1 MPRSSSQ
8 LELARRALVD
18 DTHPDRHWVRHSVAV
33 LAVTVLGIVVAG
45 SGASDGN
52 ARFTWNELPADAA
65 FQQQPDATVGL
76 PGNSG
81 RAAFD
86 QRMTA
91 VSRAV
96 ARPELSVAKA
106 VTAHRQSLAR
116 ASAATDKLAASI
128 RRGRLAREKAK
139 ADKLVRARIRDR
151 AEARSR
157 AARMAKA
164 AVRVR
169 KDVQV
174 SSRSAFVSTS
184 LPERSDGAFLP
195 VTSGYHVAARYGA
208 VGSWSRYHTG
218 IDFAAPVGRSIYAV
232 ASGTV
237 TNAGRG
243 SASWAGNYVSIRHA
257 DGRSTLYAHM
267 SRVSVHL
274 GEHVSAGHVVG
285 AIGLTGRTFGPHL
298 HFELYPAG
306 AKPGD
311 LYRAVNP
318 APWLRHLGLHY

>member
-18 DTHPDRHWVRHSVAV
+18 DTHPDRPWARHSVAV
-33 LAVTVLGIVVAG
+33 LAVTVLGIGVAG

-52 ARFTWNELPADAA
+52 AHFTSNELTADAA

-76 PGNSG
+76 PGSSG

-86 QRMTA
+86 QRLTG

-96 ARPELSVAKA
+96 ARPELAAATA

-116 ASAATDKLAASI
+116 ASAATDKLAASL
-128 RRGRLAREKAK
+128 RRGRLAREKAEN
-139 ADKLVRARIRDR
+139 LVRARARDR

-157 AARMAKA
+157 AARVAKA
-164 AVRVR
+164 ADRVR
-169 KDVQV
+169 DDVQL
-174 SSRSAFVSTS
+174 SSLSAFVSTS
-184 LPERSDGAFLP
+184 LPERSDGASLP
-195 VTSGYHVAARYGA
+195 VTSAYHVAARYGA

-218 IDFAAPVGRSIYAV
+218 IDFAAPVGRSIHAV

-243 SASWAGNYVSIRHA
+243 SANWAGNYVSIRHA

-318 APWLRHLGLHY
+318 APWLHHLGLHY